1 MKSIAGPKPFV
12 NITLEILIVVD
23 RLVEACQICTSIS
36 DFLGTFTTYYIT
48 INLFLRKMTKE

>member
-48 INLFLRKMTKE
+48 INLFLQKMTNE